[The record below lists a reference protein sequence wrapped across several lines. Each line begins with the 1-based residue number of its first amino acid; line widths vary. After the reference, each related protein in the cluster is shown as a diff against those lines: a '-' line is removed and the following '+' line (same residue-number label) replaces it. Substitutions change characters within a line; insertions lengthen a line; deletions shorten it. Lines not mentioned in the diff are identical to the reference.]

1 MKICIAEQCPVDL
14 WTVRQF
20 IIALTAF
27 FGRAIRT
34 PRLLPFLLV
43 CPDTSRQ
50 TCRLRSL
57 FLRPRSP
64 AGLRARGSSLLER
77 TGRR

>member
-34 PRLLPFLLV
+34 PRLLPFLLPTT
-43 CPDTSRQ
+43 CP
-50 TCRLRSL
+50 
-57 FLRPRSP
+57 
-64 AGLRARGSSLLER
+64 SLLLFVVCFLCLLPSV
-77 TGRR
+77 GRVPVLPGQCGTARCSV

>member
-27 FGRAIRT
+27 FGRAIRA
-34 PRLLPFLLV
+34 PSALAFS
-43 CPDTSRQ
+43 C
-50 TCRLRSL
+50 L
-57 FLRPRSP
+57 FALTRHVKHVVSAP
-64 AGLRARGSSLLER
+64 SS
-77 TGRR
+77 